1 MPSSS
6 RVRRAGLALLAM
18 ALAGLLGCRD
28 PAAAQQAEVARLLE
42 ADRAFAAKS
51 VKDGAAAA
59 FFSVMNEQSMR
70 LPSSGP
76 PVTGREAVRAGFD
89 RLPPQVLDW
98 TPMRAEV
105 ARALDLGWTWGE
117 WRLLA
122 DASSHRIVAR
132 GKYLNVWKRGAD
144 GNWQLAADIGN
155 ESPDP
160 GEALP
165 VSAPVAPPAAAK

>member
-1 MPSSS
+1 MRWS
-6 RVRRAGLALLAM
+6 RRLWLVRGLLLGLV
-18 ALAGLLGCRD
+18 LAGCHD
-28 PAAAQQAEVARLLE
+28 PQAAQQAEAARLLE

-59 FFSVMNEQSMR
+59 FFGVMTDQSMR

-76 PVTGREAVRAGFD
+76 AVIGREEVRAGLS

-98 TPMRAEV
+98 TPMKAEV

-122 DASSHRIVAR
+122 DAGTRRVVAR
-132 GKYLNVWKRGAD
+132 GKYLNVWRRGAD
-144 GNWQLAADIGN
+144 GGWQLAVDIGN

-160 GEALP
+160 DAATP
-165 VSAPVAPPAAAK
+165 VSAPMPTPAK